1 MKPTKNLK
9 GMLVY
14 PGAGTDSN
22 HSSLILLESSL
33 APLPVRRADFGYRKA
48 GRKAPDRAPVLLDA
62 VRAEAADF
70 AATLKVPTSKIVFG
84 GRSMGGRMCS
94 IAVAGEA
101 AVDGPDVA
109 PALAAAGLVLIA
121 YPLHPPGNPESLRT
135 EHLPRL
141 DVPCLFISGTRDPFG
156 TPDEMH
162 HWTSTIPGPVTHVWI
177 DGKGHDLKGCDQSIA
192 DAVIAWLPTI
202 G

>member
-1 MKPTKNLK
+1 MSVQGVL
-9 GMLVY
+9 LY

-22 HSSLILLESSL
+22 HSSLVLIEESL
-33 APLPVRRADFGYRKA
+33 RPLPVRRADFGYRLA
-48 GRKAPDRAPVLLDA
+48 GRKAPDRAPVLLES

-70 AATLKVPTSKIVFG
+70 ASSLGTTTASLVLG

-101 AVDGPDVA
+101 AVAGLESAAAVP
-109 PALAAAGLVLIA
+109 AAGLILIA
-121 YPLHPPGNPESLRT
+121 YPLHPPGKADKLRT

-141 DVPCLFISGTRDPFG
+141 DVPCLFVSGTKDPFG
-156 TPDEMH
+156 TPDELL
-162 HWTSTIPGPVTHVWI
+162 HWTDTIPGPVTHVWMEA
-177 DGKGHDLKGCDQSIA
+177 KGHDLKGCDQAIVSAIA
-192 DAVIAWLPTI
+192 AWLSTL

>member
-1 MKPTKNLK
+1 MKPTRAVK
-9 GMLVY
+9 GVLLY

-22 HSSLILLESSL
+22 HSSLVRLETAL

-62 VRAEAADF
+62 VRSEAADL
-70 AATLKVPTSKIVFG
+70 AGTLGVATKRLVFG

-101 AVDGPDVA
+101 PGAHAV
-109 PALAAAGLVLIA
+109 AAAGLILIA
-121 YPLHPPGNPESLRT
+121 YPLHPPGKPDKLRT

-141 DVPCLFISGTRDPFG
+141 DLPCLFIGGTRDPFG
-156 TPDEMH
+156 TPDEMTR
-162 HWTSTIPGPVTHVWI
+162 WTATIPGAVTHVWM
-177 DGKGHDLKGCDQSIA
+177 DGKGHDLKGCDQAIV
-192 DAVIAWLPTI
+192 DAVTAWLPTI
-202 G
+202 K